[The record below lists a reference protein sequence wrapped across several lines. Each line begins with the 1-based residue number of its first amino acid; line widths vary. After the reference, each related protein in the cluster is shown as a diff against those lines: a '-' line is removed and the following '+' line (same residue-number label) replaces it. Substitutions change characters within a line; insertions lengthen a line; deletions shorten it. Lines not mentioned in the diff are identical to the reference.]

1 MDFSQILSC
10 ALDLGEQMLI
20 SGAEVYR
27 VEDCIRRICFAYG
40 ATDVDVFT
48 ITSSIVVTIQQ
59 PDGRRL
65 TQTRRIERYATNL
78 HRVHELNQLSRL
90 MCREHI
96 DYASFSTQFRSI
108 LAQKPYPQWSEFLCY
123 AMVAA
128 AFTMFFGGSV
138 RDAGISA
145 FIGVIL
151 KATVYAVNAVHFN
164 HVLSNLI
171 ASFVL
176 SVLAYFAVR
185 CGWADTVDMIVI
197 GNIMLIIPGVALTN
211 SLRDMISGDTMA
223 GILRFIEA
231 CILALAI
238 AGGYILASV
247 MMGGMVL

>member
-59 PDGRRL
+59 PDGQRL

-96 DYASFSTQFRSI
+96 DYASFCKQFRGI
-108 LAQKPYPQWSEFLCY
+108 LAQRPYPQWSEFLSY
-123 AMVAA
+123 ALIAA
-128 AFTMFFGGSV
+128 AFTMFFGGSA

-145 FIGVIL
+145 LIGLVL
-151 KATVYAVNAVHFN
+151 KATVYAVGAVHFN
-164 HVLSNLI
+164 HVLSNII
-171 ASFVL
+171 ASFVI
-176 SVLAYFAVR
+176 SILAYGAVHFA
-185 CGWADTVDMIVI
+185 WADTVDMIVI
-197 GNIMLIIPGVALTN
+197 GNIMLIIPGATLTN

-238 AGGYILASV
+238 AGGYFLASGL
-247 MMGGMVL
+247 MGGVMR

>member
-1 MDFSQILSC
+1 MNYSQVLSC
-10 ALDLGEQMLI
+10 ALDIGEQMLV

-40 ATDVDVFT
+40 STDVDVFT
-48 ITSSIVVTIQQ
+48 ITSSIVVTVQQ
-59 PDGRRL
+59 PDGGRL
-65 TQTRRIERYATNL
+65 TETRRIERYSTNL
-78 HRVHELNQLSRL
+78 HRVHALNQLSRQ
-90 MCREHI
+90 MCRERI
-96 DYASFSTQFRSI
+96 TFEVFQQQYQEI
-108 LAQKPYPQWSEFLCY
+108 LAQKPYPQWCEFLSY
-123 AMVAA
+123 ALIAS
-128 AFTMFFGGSV
+128 AFTIFFGGSW

-145 FIGVIL
+145 LIGLVL
-151 KATVYAVNAVHFN
+151 KGTVYLVGAVHFN

-176 SVLAYFAVR
+176 SVLAYVAVR
-185 CGWADTVDMIVI
+185 LGFADTVDMIVI

-238 AGGYILASV
+238 AGGYFLASAI
-247 MMGGMVL
+247 MGGAMV